1 MKIALFYNLNF
12 GGAKRVVYEQVKGLK
27 KLGHGIDVYT
37 LDDKKDIFDT
47 SLFADDVFIYPVRSK
62 KRHSQLVSKLKNDL
76 YIFFDLKKVHQKI
89 AKDIDSRGYDIV
101 FAHPDKLT
109 QAPFLLRYLKTPSVY
124 YCQEPL
130 RIVYEYALRF
140 KDSVGLTKK
149 IYEEGTRYIRKKI
162 DRTNTRAAD
171 HHLASCLHIRER
183 MIEAY
188 DVYPDISY
196 PGIDNVVFKKTKTKK
211 TNTVI
216 FVGGKDVV
224 TDGYDLVQQA
234 IKLIPAKKRPKLLVV
249 SWKKSNEDRLS
260 DKELVSLYN
269 SAVTV
274 LCLSRL
280 ETFGLVPLEAMS
292 CGVPIIATN
301 ISGHRET
308 VINNKTG
315 FLVEFHPR
323 EIAGKIKYLIE
334 NPTEA
339 TRMGEEGILHVDKFW
354 SWEKVILPL
363 EKTLSAYIR
372 KT

>member
-12 GGAKRVVYEQVKGLK
+12 GGAKRVVYEQVKGLAK
-27 KLGHGIDVYT
+27 RGHTVDVYT
-37 LDDKKDIFDT
+37 TDTKIDIFDT
-47 SLFADDVFIYPVRSK
+47 TPFANAIFAYPGQLK
-62 KRHSQLVSKLKNDL
+62 KRGSKFMSRLQNDAYAFFQLRN
-76 YIFFDLKKVHQKI
+76 VHKKI
-89 AKDIDSRGYDIV
+89 ATDIDSEDYDIV
-101 FAHPDKLT
+101 LVHPDKLT
-109 QAPFLLRYLKTPSVY
+109 QAPFLLRYVKTPSVY

-130 RIVYEYALRF
+130 RIAYEYSLRF
-140 KDSVGLTKK
+140 KDNVGVAKRL
-149 IYEEGTRYIRKKI
+149 YEEGTRYIRKQI
-162 DRTNTRAAD
+162 DRTNVRMSD
-171 HHLASCLHIRER
+171 YHLASCLHIRER
-183 MIEAY
+183 MIEVY

-196 PGIDNVVFKKTKTKK
+196 PGIDNMVFKKIKTKK
-211 TNTVI
+211 TNLVI
-216 FVGGKDVV
+216 FVGGKDVA
-224 TDGYDLVQQA
+224 TDGFDLASQA

-323 EIAGKIKYLIE
+323 EIAEKIKYLIE

-354 SWEKVILPL
+354 SWEKLILPL

-372 KT
+372 NT